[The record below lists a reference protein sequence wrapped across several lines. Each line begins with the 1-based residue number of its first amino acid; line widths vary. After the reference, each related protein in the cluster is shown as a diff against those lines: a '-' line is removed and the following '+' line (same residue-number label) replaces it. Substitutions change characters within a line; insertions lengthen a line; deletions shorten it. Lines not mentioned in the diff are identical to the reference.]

1 VSLRSRLDEAETEIK
16 RLTKTVK
23 VVEVEV
29 KEDSAPLREEIARL
43 AKLNDELHKN
53 VKEHKSA
60 ADESQKRA

>member
-43 AKLNDELHKN
+43 AKLNDELHKY

>member
-53 VKEHKSA
+53 VKEQKSA